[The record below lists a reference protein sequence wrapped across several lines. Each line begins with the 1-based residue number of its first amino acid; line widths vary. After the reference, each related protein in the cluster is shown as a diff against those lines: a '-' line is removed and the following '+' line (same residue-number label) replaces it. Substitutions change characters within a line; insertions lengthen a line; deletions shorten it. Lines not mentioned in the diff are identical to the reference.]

1 MRFFSGQPLPARAEL
16 AVVLA
21 VVLGILAWLSDKA
34 FTVDD
39 PLFLWMGA
47 HLQREPLDFFGFDV
61 NWNASQLPMHEVTQN
76 PPLTGYFIAVVARVL
91 GWSEVALH
99 GAFLLPAAVA
109 AAFTWLLARRLC
121 ARPLE
126 ASLISLLTPVF
137 LVSSTNVMCDTSM
150 LACWCGSLWCWVTGF
165 DRRRARWWVAA
176 SLLAA
181 LAFLTKYYG
190 IALVPLLLAYG
201 LLRERRLGAWCLLL
215 LLPLVTAVG
224 YDRLTAALY
233 GGGQLVEAV
242 VYAGGFR
249 EVAQQTLLHRTVVGL
264 VFVGGCLLPALC
276 FAPLLWPRAVWLA
289 GLAVCGAGLLA
300 WGPVSAAVGVD
311 FQDPFTAEIF
321 RDHGPPRALAAQF
334 LIFAAG
340 GVSMVALPITD
351 VWRRRDPDAALLA
364 LWVLGTLVFAT
375 FINWV
380 NNGRSILPVAP
391 ALGILV
397 MRRLAPASGP
407 DPARGVG
414 PALAFATGAAVAVLV
429 AHADYRWANG
439 VRDTA
444 RMLAERHLGPGHR
457 TLFLGNWGWQ
467 YYLEQAGATAVD
479 QENWP
484 RRGDRLLTAH
494 NNSDF
499 RMPPLP
505 WVRLIEQL
513 QVEEP
518 RHLRTM
524 TRYVA
529 GFYAHNVG
537 PLPFAWSP
545 PRPDRYYVWEAR
557 NAFRLRPRPLL
568 GLSVLEDPLA
578 GDQSR

>member
-1 MRFFSGQPLPARAEL
+1 VPARFELPA
-16 AVVLA
+16 VLA
-21 VVLGILAWLSDKA
+21 VVLGILAWMSDKA

-47 HLQREPLDFFGFDV
+47 HLQQEPLDFFGFDV

-76 PPLTGYFIAVVARVL
+76 PPGTGYFIAAAAWLL

-99 GAFLLPAAVA
+99 GAFLVPAAIA

-121 ARPLE
+121 THPLE

-150 LACWCGSLWCWVTGF
+150 LALWCASVWCWVTGF
-165 DRRRARWWVAA
+165 DRGQARWGLAA
-176 SLLAA
+176 SLLAV

-201 LLRERRLGAWCLLL
+201 VVRERKLGAWCLPM
-215 LLPLVTAVG
+215 LLPLLVAVG

-242 VYAGGFR
+242 GYVGGFR
-249 EVAQQTLLHRTVVGL
+249 EIAQQTLLHRAVVGL
-264 VFVGGCLLPALC
+264 AFVGGCLLPALF
-276 FAPLLWPRAVWLA
+276 FAPFVWPRAVWLG
-289 GLAVCGAGLLA
+289 GLAACGLGVLA
-300 WGPVSAAVGVD
+300 WSRVGALVD
-311 FQDPFTAEIF
+311 VGFQPDPMTAEVF
-321 RDHGPPRALAAQF
+321 LEQASPRALAAQF
-334 LIFAAG
+334 LLFTAG
-340 GVSMVALPITD
+340 GVSAVALAIAD
-351 VWRRRDPDAALLA
+351 WRRRRDADAALLA
-364 LWVLGTLVFAT
+364 LWVLGTLVFAA
-375 FINWV
+375 FVNWV

-391 ALGILV
+391 ALGILLV
-397 MRRLAPASGP
+397 RRLG
-407 DPARGVG
+407 ARPGG
-414 PALAFATGAAVAVLV
+414 TGRLRAAGLGLAFATGAAIAVAV

-444 RMLAERHLGPGHR
+444 RMLAARHLGASHR

-467 YYLEQAGATAVD
+467 YYLSQAGATAVD
-479 QENWP
+479 QEHWP
-484 RRGDRLLTAH
+484 RKGDRLLAAY

-499 RMPPLP
+499 RVPPLP
-505 WVRLIEQL
+505 WVRLVEQI
-513 QVEEP
+513 QVDEP
-518 RHLRTM
+518 KRLRTM

-537 PLPFAWSP
+537 PLPFGWCP
-545 PRPDRYYVWEAR
+545 PWPDRYYVWEAL

-568 GLSVLEDPLA
+568 GISVESDPLA
-578 GDQSR
+578 EPQSR